1 MILASQTLGT
11 VLITIIA
18 FLIVSLL
25 LISVLLF
32 VKQKLSPSGPVMI
45 TINGEKEIEVAS
57 GETLLT
63 TLGAQKIFL
72 PSACGGGGTCIQCE
86 CHVNSGGGE
95 ALPTEVPHFTRK
107 EIKSGARLACQ
118 VKVKQDMNIS
128 IPEEVFGIKK
138 FEATVVR
145 NYNVAS
151 LLKSL

>member
-72 PSACGGGGTCIQCE
+72 QFMPSCLKKM
-86 CHVNSGGGE
+86 HDSFLL
-95 ALPTEVPHFTRK
+95 ALHRKRTLCSKIGILCTFPTK
-107 EIKSGARLACQ
+107 CRLEGQSCP
-118 VKVKQDMNIS
+118 V
-128 IPEEVFGIKK
+128 
-138 FEATVVR
+138 
-145 NYNVAS
+145 
-151 LLKSL
+151 